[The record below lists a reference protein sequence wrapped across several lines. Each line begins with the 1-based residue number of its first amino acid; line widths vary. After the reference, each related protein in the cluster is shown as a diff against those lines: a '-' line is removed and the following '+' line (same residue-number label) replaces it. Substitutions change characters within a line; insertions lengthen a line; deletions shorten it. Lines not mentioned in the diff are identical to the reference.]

1 MARENLSAIYAWRNC
16 VNGKKYVGSGI
27 DALERRNDHL
37 YMLRRGR
44 SHCPHLQAAWTKYGE
59 DSFEWGLIE
68 VVADPAKL
76 IEREQFWMDM
86 LQSYDRRFGYNA
98 RPMAGNQLGLRHS
111 DVSRAKISASKKGKK
126 QNLSDEQRAAI
137 SARHKGRKRSPET
150 GARISA
156 ANTGRKM
163 SPEAIEKMAASH
175 RGKPETAETR
185 AKLSALRKGKRPSDI
200 CMEAMRAANTG
211 RKLTPEHIAKASAA
225 RIASGKS
232 RVAAFE
238 RWAKWTPE
246 RRAEIAANISAGKKA
261 KRSHWTPEMVA
272 ANEERK
278 RLMERD
284 RLRAKRAVAKA
295 KKAAE
300 RNAAQPSLLAAD

>member
-1 MARENLSAIYAWRNC
+1 MARENLPAIYAFRNRE
-16 VNGKKYVGSGI
+16 NGKVYIGSAI

-37 YMLRRGR
+37 YALRRGR

-59 DSFEWGLIE
+59 DTFEWGIVE
-68 VVADPAKL
+68 VVAEPTML
-76 IEREQFWMDM
+76 IEREQFWMDIF
-86 LQSYDRRFGYNA
+86 QSCDRLFGYNA
-98 RPMAGNQLGLRHS
+98 RPKAGNQLGLRHS

-126 QNLSDEQRAAI
+126 PDLSDEQRARM
-137 SARHKGRKRSPET
+137 SALHKGRKRSPET
-150 GARISA
+150 GAKISA

-163 SPEAIEKMAASH
+163 SPEAIAKTRAANLGRKASDAT
-175 RGKPETAETR
+175 K
-185 AKLSALRKGKRPSDI
+185 AKLSAIHKGQQVSPEHRDALRVYRTARGW
-200 CMEAMRAANTG
+200 
-211 RKLTPEHIAKASAA
+211 TPEEIAKASAA

-238 RWAKWTPE
+238 RWKKRTPE